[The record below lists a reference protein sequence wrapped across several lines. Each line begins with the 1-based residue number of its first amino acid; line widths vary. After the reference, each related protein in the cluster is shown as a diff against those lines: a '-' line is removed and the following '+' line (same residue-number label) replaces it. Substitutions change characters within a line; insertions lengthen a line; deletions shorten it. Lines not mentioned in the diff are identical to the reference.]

1 MAQEVYKTEVTCSIG
16 FSICSPD
23 GSWEKSS
30 ISISSECGPGYPTP
44 DFMAYVMKNQMDD
57 ATRGCNE
64 QIENIAN
71 KIVAETRKKMQ

>member
-30 ISISSECGPGYPTP
+30 VSISSEVGPGYPTP
-44 DFMAYVMKNQMDD
+44 DFMTYVMKQQMED

-64 QIENIAN
+64 QIQAIAE
-71 KIVAETRKKMQ
+71 KIVKEARAR